1 MDPRCIECVERSNR
15 RLIGKYNLQGEAAE
29 RFNTWYASQ
38 LAGTTEPTVE
48 LQRAITRRLTEITGI
63 ADLYAEEKRVS
74 NQLALELCEEWRPR
88 VKQAADPLTLALK
101 LAIAGNIMDYG
112 AHDHFDL
119 EATISRVITTP
130 FAIDHSQRLRERLV
144 QSSRL
149 LYLAD
154 NAGEI
159 VFDRLLIETLGHPD
173 VTLVVRGGPVLNDA
187 TLADA
192 HTAAME
198 QVASVISSGLALPS
212 THVEKSSD
220 ELQQHFRQADLIIAK
235 GQGNLEGLI
244 ERNDPRIFFLLMAK
258 CDVMAEKLGVTKGSF
273 IVMNQT
279 DNV

>member
-15 RLIGKYNLQGEAAE
+15 RLISKYNLQGEAAE
-29 RFNTWYASQ
+29 RFNTWYATKLS
-38 LAGTTEPTVE
+38 ATAEPTVE
-48 LQRAITRRLTEITGI
+48 LQRNITRELTAITGI
-63 ADLYAEEKRVS
+63 ADLYSDEKRTS
-74 NQLALELCEEWRPR
+74 NQLALDLCQRWRPR
-88 VKQAADPLTLALK
+88 VMQAADPLMLALK
-101 LAIAGNIMDYG
+101 LSIAGNIMDYG

-130 FAIDHSQRLRERLV
+130 FAIDHTQRLREQLQ
-144 QSSRL
+144 QSARL

-173 VTLVVRGGPVLNDA
+173 VTVVVRGGPVLNDA

-192 HTAAME
+192 ETAGLD
-198 QVASVISSGLALPS
+198 QVAHVISSGLALPS
-212 THVEKSSD
+212 THVEQSSA
-220 ELQQHFRQADLIIAK
+220 EMQQHFRQADLIIAK

-244 ERNDPRIFFLLMAK
+244 ERNDRRIFFLLMAK

-273 IVMNQT
+273 IVMNQSV
-279 DNV
+279 NV